1 MSINVGDDDM
11 VPIDASL
18 RVAAPGRLSF
28 RIGPEEPD
36 RVPTTTGIG
45 PERTSIFA
53 LHMSAVD
60 PKRTLLNPSKI
71 PN

>member
-1 MSINVGDDDM
+1 MTWAGTNIADDSALAIDVDQCGR

-53 LHMSAVD
+53 LHIVFF
-60 PKRTLLNPSKI
+60 
-71 PN
+71 